1 MNLPEIIEDAPQPA
15 PQKKQKASA
24 KPFKKIITPTTTERE
39 IEAIAKALDAE
50 YNVAMQF
57 SRLKYNDVGE
67 ISRIKIEIQD
77 RETGNKASASYNRD
91 GNAIEPIAVYRSAEG
106 TFGVV
111 SGQNSI
117 VQRSAMTAEALAE
130 RKEEMQA
137 RIEEMEARREEMQA
151 RFSDSTERRTEMK
164 ARMEERRVAMQERM
178 EARKA
183 EMKERE
189 EAMRSKMRARM
200 NFKEDSV
207 FMIRRPINASE
218 YSNVGTKANTSF
230 NQGVGFLHKESKV
243 LFFLNGEEIN
253 EHEFKMLKPEE
264 IESIDILKGENAKAL
279 YQEKMEGKEAVM
291 LITTKVE

>member
-1 MNLPEIIEDAPQPA
+1 
-15 PQKKQKASA
+15 
-24 KPFKKIITPTTTERE
+24 
-39 IEAIAKALDAE
+39 
-50 YNVAMQF
+50 
-57 SRLKYNDVGE
+57 
-67 ISRIKIEIQD
+67 
-77 RETGNKASASYNRD
+77 
-91 GNAIEPIAVYRSAEG
+91 
-106 TFGVV
+106 
-111 SGQNSI
+111 
-117 VQRSAMTAEALAE
+117 MTAEALAE

-189 EAMRSKMRARM
+189 EAMLSKMRARM

-218 YSNVGTKANTSF
+218 YSSVGTKANTSF